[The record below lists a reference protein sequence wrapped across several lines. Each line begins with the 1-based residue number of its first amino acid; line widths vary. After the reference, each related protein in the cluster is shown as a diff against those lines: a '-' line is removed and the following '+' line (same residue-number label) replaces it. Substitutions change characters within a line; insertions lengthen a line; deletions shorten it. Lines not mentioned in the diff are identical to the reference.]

1 MTQLQVDTPT
11 NEDSVKYPATG
22 LLPIVEALSRHAHC
36 IEDEN
41 TSISPLP
48 GQPPRT
54 WDKHPL

>member
-54 WDKHPL
+54 